1 MGYSKLGRNSDQRKA
16 LIRDLITD
24 LIINESIETTLS
36 RAKELFLEWHSY
48 LIKFLDRVKRVS
60 ENDKEK
66 ETFLKMNNALS
77 ESIDL
82 FLSYVDLIT

>member
-1 MGYSKLGRNSDQRKA
+1 MALNFDSRYFIEPQNRLMSKLDMA
-16 LIRDLITD
+16 LEKEDL
-24 LIINESIETTLS
+24 SK
-36 RAKELFLEWHSY
+36 AKELFLEWHSY
-48 LIKFLDRVKRVS
+48 LINFLDRVKRVS
-60 ENDKEK
+60 ENDNEK